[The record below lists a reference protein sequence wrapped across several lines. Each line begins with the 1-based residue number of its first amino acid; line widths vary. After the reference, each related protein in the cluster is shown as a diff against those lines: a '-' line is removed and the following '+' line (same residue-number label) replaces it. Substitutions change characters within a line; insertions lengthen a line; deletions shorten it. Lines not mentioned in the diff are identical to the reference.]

1 MSRMADPGVAMQ
13 EWAISALSASQE
25 LATALEVDQGDVA
38 ARLWDSIPGNDAPLP
53 YVLVQAVEPR
63 DVGGVGMAEVM
74 ATGFLTAKVV
84 GREESYDPLSPIAN
98 AIHQTLHGATN
109 VPVSGG
115 GLMLSS
121 RRVRAISYPEQSQG
135 VEYRHLGGLYEVSAQ

>member
-1 MSRMADPGVAMQ
+1 MSRMADPAVAIQ
-13 EWAISALSASQE
+13 EWAITALSSSPE
-25 LATALEVDQGDVA
+25 LAAALGVDQDQVA
-38 ARLWDSIPGNDAPLP
+38 ARLWDSVPGNDAALP
-53 YVLVQAVEPR
+53 YLLIQVTEPR

-74 ATGFLTAKVV
+74 ATGLLTAKVV
-84 GREESYDPLSPIAN
+84 DRAESYDPLVPIAT
-98 AIHQTLHGATN
+98 AIHQTLHGRTS

-121 RRVRAISYPEQSQG
+121 RRIRAISYPEQTQG